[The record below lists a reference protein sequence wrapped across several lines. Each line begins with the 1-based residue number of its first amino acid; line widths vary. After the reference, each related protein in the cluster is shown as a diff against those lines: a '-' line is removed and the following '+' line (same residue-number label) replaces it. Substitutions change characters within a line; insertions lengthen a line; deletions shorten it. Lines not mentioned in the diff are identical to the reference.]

1 MKGKV
6 TLEKIG
12 MKFTKQTFESITADF
27 TKKVKQLEELANAG
41 VAEADQADIAIKEA
55 NDRKDAALA
64 EVARARALKNKI
76 VNLLG

>member
-1 MKGKV
+1 
-6 TLEKIG
+6 

-41 VAEADQADIAIKEA
+41 VAEADAADIAIKEA
-55 NDRKDAALA
+55 NDRKDAALS